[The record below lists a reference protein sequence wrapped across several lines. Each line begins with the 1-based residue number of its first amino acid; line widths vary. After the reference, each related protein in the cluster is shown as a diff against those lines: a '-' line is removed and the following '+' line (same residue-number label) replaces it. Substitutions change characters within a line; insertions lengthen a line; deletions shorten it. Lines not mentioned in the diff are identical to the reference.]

1 MFWYRLPRRSV
12 ALSNRDQLSV
22 DANEGCGYRHR
33 LKLGIQLHGEYATTP
48 IKHVLRLMVVS
59 IQVVEI
65 TPIGI
70 QTLHWKF
77 YIIWTIF
84 NASFVPIV
92 YLFYPETAD
101 RTLEDIDRLFRENEN
116 IFVFKDKD
124 AVSSKRPLAYIE
136 HEQHMMRRNSSV
148 VGGDPEAEK
157 YRMEAIE
164 RVNKAQSDEGKGGRQ
179 SENV

>member
-1 MFWYRLPRRSV
+1 MY
-12 ALSNRDQLSV
+12 
-22 DANEGCGYRHR
+22 
-33 LKLGIQLHGEYATTP
+33 
-48 IKHVLRLMVVS
+48 

-77 YIIWTIF
+77 YIIWTVF

-101 RTLEDIDRLFRENEN
+101 RSLEDIDRLFRENSS

-124 AVSSKRPLAYIE
+124 AISSKRPLAYIE
-136 HEQHMMRRNSSV
+136 DEEREVRRNSSAI
-148 VGGDPEAEK
+148 GQNPEAEK
-157 YRMEAIE
+157 YRIQAIE
-164 RVNKAQSDEGKGGRQ
+164 RMNQEQSDEEKRVQ
-179 SENV
+179 QLEKV